1 MRTQDRTNGIARV
14 NHINTLVGR
23 IQIILSTGKPTSFY
37 VNSSNTD
44 TSTTQTSPSITG
56 KSETNDVSPQSADIL
71 YYADN
76 FE

>member
-1 MRTQDRTNGIARV
+1 VRTQDRTNGIVRV
-14 NHINTLVGR
+14 NHVNTLVGR

-37 VNSSNTD
+37 VNSPNTD
-44 TSTTQTSPSITG
+44 VSPIQTSPSITG
-56 KSETNDVSPQSADIL
+56 KSETNDVSLQSADIL